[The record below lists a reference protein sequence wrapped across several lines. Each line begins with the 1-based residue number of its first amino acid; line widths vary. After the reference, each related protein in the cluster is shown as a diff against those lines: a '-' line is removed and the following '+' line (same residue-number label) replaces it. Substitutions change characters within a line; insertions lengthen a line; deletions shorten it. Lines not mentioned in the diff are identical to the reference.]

1 MSRSTTIAAIATAPG
16 GGIGIVRI
24 SGPEAQA
31 VAQRVVAPWPE
42 VQPQRLW
49 RARAAGDEVLC
60 VVMQAPNSYTGEDV
74 VELHGH
80 GGALNL
86 SRLLEAVVAAGA
98 QVAEPGEFTRRAF
111 LNGRMDLTRAE
122 AVAEVIGAR
131 SERALRVAQAN
142 LRGALADRVRGMRER
157 VTAFLAELEARVDF
171 PEEQL
176 DFVPAARLADDART
190 IARDAR
196 QLAGTWRQGRAL
208 AAGVTVALVGRP
220 NVGKSSLFNALLGQ
234 ERALVAAEPGTTRDY
249 LEQTVEWDG
258 VAVTLV
264 DTAGDR
270 EIGGVEGRGVELGRA
285 RAAQADVL
293 VRVIDAT
300 NPVLEEGDVIAL
312 SKCDLVSDAGLGGVR
327 TSALRGS
334 GLCEL
339 RAAVL
344 LAAGVA
350 SGDEEPEGILT
361 SERQHAALMEAAEA
375 LERAAA
381 VTESPELAALDA
393 RIALDRMGR
402 VTGEAIEDD
411 VLDAIF
417 ARFCIGK

>member
-1 MSRSTTIAAIATAPG
+1 MRTPH
-16 GGIGIVRI
+16 
-24 SGPEAQA
+24 
-31 VAQRVVAPWPE
+31 
-42 VQPQRLW
+42 
-49 RARAAGDEVLC
+49 
-60 VVMQAPNSYTGEDV
+60 SYTGEDV

-86 SRLLEAVVAAGA
+86 QRLLAAVVAAGA
-98 QVAEPGEFTRRAF
+98 NVAEPGEFTRRAF

-131 SERALRVAQAN
+131 SERALRLAQAN
-142 LRGALADRVRGMRER
+142 LRGALAERVRGLRER
-157 VTAFLAELEARVDF
+157 LIGLLAELEARVDF

-176 DFVPAARLADDART
+176 DFVPAARLADEARA
-190 IARDAR
+190 IAADVRT
-196 QLAGTWRQGRAL
+196 LAGTWRQGRAI
-208 AAGVTVALVGRP
+208 AGGVTVALVGRP

-249 LEQTVEWDG
+249 LEQAMEWDG

-270 EIGGVEGRGVELGRA
+270 EVGGVEGRGVELGRA
-285 RAAQADVL
+285 RAAQADVV

-300 NPVLEEGDVIAL
+300 NPVIEDGDVVAL
-312 SKCDLVSDAGLGGVR
+312 SKCDLVADAGIGVACVR
-327 TSALRGS
+327 TSALRGT
-334 GLCEL
+334 GLDEL
-339 RAAVL
+339 RTAVL
-344 LAAGVA
+344 AAAGIA

-361 SERQHAALMEAAEA
+361 SERQHAALGEAAEA
-375 LERAAA
+375 LTRAAA

-411 VLDAIF
+411 VLDVIF

>member
-1 MSRSTTIAAIATAPG
+1 MSRSSTIAAIATAPG

-24 SGPEAQA
+24 SGPEAVA
-31 VAQRVVAPWPE
+31 VAQRVAAPWPQLE
-42 VQPQRLW
+42 SHRLW

-60 VVMQAPNSYTGEDV
+60 VVMRAPNSYTGEDV

-86 SRLLEAVVAAGA
+86 SRLLAAVVAAGA
-98 QVAEPGEFTRRAF
+98 EVAEPGEFTRRAF

-131 SERALRVAQAN
+131 SQRALRVAQAN
-142 LRGALADRVRGMRER
+142 LRGALAERVRALRER
-157 VTAFLAELEARVDF
+157 VTTLLAEWEARVDF

-176 DFVPAARLADDART
+176 DFVPAARLAEEAR
-190 IARDAR
+190 ALVRDVR
-196 QLAGTWRQGRAL
+196 ELAGTWRQGRAL
-208 AAGVTVALVGRP
+208 ASGVTVALVGRP

-270 EIGGVEGRGVELGRA
+270 EAGGVEGRGVELGRA
-285 RAAQADVL
+285 RAAQSDVV

-300 NPVLEEGDVIAL
+300 NPVIEEGAVIAL
-312 SKCDLVSDAGLGGVR
+312 SKCDLVADAGIDGVR
-327 TSALRGS
+327 TSALRGT
-334 GLCEL
+334 GLDEL

-344 LAAGVA
+344 EAAGIA
-350 SGDEEPEGILT
+350 CGDEEPEGILT
-361 SERQHAALMEAAEA
+361 SERQHAALIEAADA
-375 LERAAA
+375 LDRVASVA
-381 VTESPELAALDA
+381 ESPELAALDA

-402 VTGEAIEDD
+402 VSGEAVDD
-411 VLDAIF
+411 AVLDAIF